1 MANKLPP
8 HSNLRS
14 EWQNYRERI
23 VEPGEYLATPLRFQS
38 GFTKVK
44 GTEYL
49 DLFFGLE
56 DGKEVVRRYWVK
68 ENQMDRMFRELGKIG
83 IANPD
88 DIERG
93 FTDPILTRITVK
105 HDEEGFTGFETIVS
119 RFEVVEDGLGD
130 AQATPVN
137 SPLVVEAVAPVM
149 PKEKK
154 PDPNGVIGWSDEDFA
169 EMDNDLSI
177 Q

>member
-8 HSNLRS
+8 YSNLRS
-14 EWQNYRERI
+14 EWQNYRDHL

-38 GFTKVK
+38 GFTKVR

-56 DGKEVVRRYWVK
+56 DGREVARHYWVK
-68 ENQMDRMFRELGKIG
+68 ENQMSRMFSELGKIG
-83 IANPD
+83 VFNPD

-93 FTDPILTRITVK
+93 ITNPILTRITVK
-105 HDEEGFTGFETIVS
+105 YDEEGFTGFETIVS
-119 RFEVVEDGLGD
+119 RFEIVEGGLGNS
-130 AQATPVN
+130 QAAPTNPPSVAT
-137 SPLVVEAVAPVM
+137 SVASVV

-154 PDPNGVIGWSDEDFA
+154 PDANGAVGWSDEDFA
-169 EMDNDLSI
+169 KMDDDLSS
-177 Q
+177 